1 MKCPYC
7 QEDNDKVI
15 DSRSGDDGYAIR
27 RRRECLGCS
36 KRFTTFERVAEL
48 DIRVVKKGGERE
60 RFQPDKIRKGL
71 ERACWKRPIP
81 TDSVEN
87 AIAKVVQGV
96 YSHDSSEIDA
106 DTIGTMVMDCLME
119 LDDVAYIRF
128 ASVYR
133 QFKDIHD
140 FVDEVRP
147 MLDREKS
154 ERRQEARKTRTK

>member
-15 DSRSGDDGYAIR
+15 DSRSGDEGYAIR
-27 RRRECLGCS
+27 RRRECLACS
-36 KRFTTFERVAEL
+36 KRFTTFERVVEL

-81 TDSVEN
+81 TDKVEE
-87 AIAKVVQGV
+87 AITRIVRDV

-106 DTIGTMVMDCLME
+106 ETIGTMVMDQLMK

-154 ERRQEARKTRTK
+154 KRLKNAKNS

>member
-15 DSRSGDDGYAIR
+15 DSRAGDEGYAIR
-27 RRRECLGCS
+27 RRRECLACS

-81 TDSVEN
+81 TDKVEQ
-87 AIAKVVQGV
+87 AITDIVRGV
-96 YSHDSSEIDA
+96 YSHDSSEIDGE
-106 DTIGTMVMDCLME
+106 TIGKMVMDQLME

-147 MLDREKS
+147 MLDRENLK
-154 ERRQEARKTRTK
+154 RAGNGGKA

>member
-27 RRRECLGCS
+27 RRRECLVCS
-36 KRFTTFERVAEL
+36 KRFTTFERVVEL

-81 TDSVEN
+81 TDEVET
-87 AIAKVVQGV
+87 AITQIIRDV

-106 DTIGTMVMDCLME
+106 DEIGRMVMKQLMD

-147 MLDREKS
+147 MLDREKT
-154 ERRQEARKTRTK
+154 ERLKQANQTQKK